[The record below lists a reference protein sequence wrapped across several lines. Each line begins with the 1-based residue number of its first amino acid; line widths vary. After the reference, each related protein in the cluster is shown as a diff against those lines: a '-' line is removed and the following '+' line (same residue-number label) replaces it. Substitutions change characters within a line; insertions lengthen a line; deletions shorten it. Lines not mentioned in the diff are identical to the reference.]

1 MLAGRYQGRPADEG
15 WAACSFMRQGHIGVY
30 DEGDD
35 AGSERRRVGG
45 RGSRCEYSRTML
57 KAIHATSHV
66 FGAGYTTQQALI
78 PGEGSDLTAKQ
89 LEGNER
95 GEGESERLAQR

>member
-1 MLAGRYQGRPADEG
+1 
-15 WAACSFMRQGHIGVY
+15 MRQGHIGVY

-35 AGSERRRVGG
+35 AGTERRRVGG